1 MAAKRKNGSTTVKH
15 ATAPSSRRA
24 TRRSKTTRFSYR
36 STRKA
41 MSRTGKTFAAD
52 GKAIVK
58 GINVVIKEIA
68 TLLRRFD
75 RKIRKEA
82 QAHFRRIGR
91 NAVRD
96 FNRAAR
102 DLKKFNLT
110 HRRSHVSW
118 PFEAAELATAWAR
131 LARFERRLTAP
142 LEGRLRLAPACTFV
156 LVAAITLSI
165 KSSSGYSQYDL
176 LPDFTIASAQTSGTS
191 ADSSKDVTA
200 SKDMTV
206 ASLEGGIGSPAP
218 DNAPGNAPSV
228 RDESLVDV
236 HPANRRPG
244 DIHPGEAG
252 PADKPAAAAVSA
264 PGHQVVHVKKG
275 DTLMDVLVKAGISP
289 TEADQAV
296 TSLADVYDPRKLHAG
311 QDVTLVFAPSGGDGA
326 ATAAGTGKDS
336 REFLAV
342 RIEPQI
348 GSEVVAKRE
357 AATGNFSASQVHKD
371 ISLAM
376 ARSAGVIQ
384 SSLFEAAANAGLPSR
399 ILAEVI
405 HAFSYDVDFQRD
417 IQPGDTFEVMYE
429 RVVDADG
436 RTVDTG
442 RVVYASMTLS
452 GQRLALYHYITADG
466 ETDYYNQRGESV
478 RKALLRTP
486 IDGARLSSGFGM
498 RNHPILG
505 YTRMHRGVDFAA
517 PTGTPIYAAGS
528 GVVLSAGRN
537 HGYGNY
543 IEIRHDPQFHT
554 AYGHLSRFAA
564 GIHPGTR
571 VRQGEVIGYVGMTG
585 LATGPHL
592 HYEVIKNNDKVNPL
606 SVKLPSGRKLQ
617 GHELVEFGTA
627 MVKVDQTVA
636 GLPVETKLAK
646 NE

>member
-1 MAAKRKNGSTTVKH
+1 M
-15 ATAPSSRRA
+15 
-24 TRRSKTTRFSYR
+24 
-36 STRKA
+36 RKA
-41 MSRTGKTFAAD
+41 MSRTGKTLAAD
-52 GKAIVK
+52 SKAIVK
-58 GINVVIKEIA
+58 GINVVIKEIS
-68 TLLRRFD
+68 TFLRRSD
-75 RKIRKEA
+75 RKIQKQA

-110 HRRSHVSW
+110 HRWSRVSRQ
-118 PFEAAELATAWAR
+118 FKAARLATAWAR
-131 LARFERRLTAP
+131 LARFERRFTWP
-142 LEGRLRLAPACTFV
+142 LEGNLRLAPACTFV

-176 LPDFTIASAQTSGTS
+176 PPDFTTASAQTSGTS
-191 ADSSKDVTA
+191 ADSSKDVT
-200 SKDMTV
+200 V
-206 ASLEGGIGSPAP
+206 ASLEDGVANSAP
-218 DNAPGNAPSV
+218 DNAPGNTHSV

-236 HPANRRPG
+236 RPASLHPS
-244 DIHPGEAG
+244 
-252 PADKPAAAAVSA
+252 DKPAAAAAVSA
-264 PGHQVVHVKKG
+264 PGHQVVRVKKG

-289 TEADQAV
+289 TEADQAIA
-296 TSLADVYDPRKLHAG
+296 SLSDVYDPRKLHAG

-326 ATAAGTGKDS
+326 AKAAGTSKDS

-357 AATGNFSASQVHKD
+357 VATANFSASQVHKD
-371 ISLAM
+371 VSPAM

-384 SSLFEAAANAGLPSR
+384 SSLFEAAANAGLPSK

-429 RVVDADG
+429 RLVDTDG

-452 GQRLALYHYITADG
+452 GQHLALYHYTTADG
-466 ETDYYNQRGESV
+466 ETDYYNQKGESV

-564 GIHPGTR
+564 GIHPGVR
-571 VRQGEVIGYVGMTG
+571 VSQGEVIGYVGMTG
-585 LATGPHL
+585 MATGPHL

-617 GHELVEFGTA
+617 GHELVEFSTA
-627 MVKVDQTVA
+627 MVKVNQMVA